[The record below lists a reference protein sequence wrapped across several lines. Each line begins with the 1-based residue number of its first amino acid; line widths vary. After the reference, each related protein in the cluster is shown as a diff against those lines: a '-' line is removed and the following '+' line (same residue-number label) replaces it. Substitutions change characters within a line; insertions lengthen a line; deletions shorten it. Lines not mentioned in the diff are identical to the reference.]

1 VQILETT
8 ADQYYGTGYQDVQN
22 RVPDIT
28 NTCADLGWRPRV
40 AMDEALQRIYDAY
53 RGQVAAARHLVD

>member
-1 VQILETT
+1 
-8 ADQYYGTGYQDVQN
+8 
-22 RVPDIT
+22 VPDIT
-28 NTCADLGWRPRV
+28 NTRADLGWSPRV